1 MEAKRQRLGI
11 IDDLKEGSYE
21 SMKRRAEDR
30 EREKV
35 EGLAAK
41 DFMLAVKGR
50 DLM

>member
-1 MEAKRQRLGI
+1 MEGKRQRGRPRLRM

-30 EREKV
+30 EKV

-41 DFMLAVKGR
+41 DLP
-50 DLM
+50 